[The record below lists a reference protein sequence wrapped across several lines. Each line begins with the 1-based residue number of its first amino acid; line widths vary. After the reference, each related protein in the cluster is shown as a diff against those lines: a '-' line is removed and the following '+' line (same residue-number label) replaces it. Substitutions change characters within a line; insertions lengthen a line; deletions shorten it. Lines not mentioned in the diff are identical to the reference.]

1 MKDDICRAFCG
12 DLHVREV
19 QAGLAV
25 STVFATHDDDR
36 IGFYI
41 VREEGFDSYRIQDD
55 GLTLPYLEGS
65 GVDFRSGTRGE
76 ALDELLGE
84 YRVGIDDVN
93 QEFCMSGIPQADV
106 PRAALKFAAFA
117 LRVRDFMLMTE
128 FRVAT
133 TFREDAKRVLSEVV
147 RDRAKIEENAP
158 VSDVLSDFAA
168 DFVLRAPGRPPVGV
182 FLGTTDVRILEA
194 LFLQM
199 RALHEVHEPASIVAL
214 LEKGRSISAKVRQ
227 QAMNR
232 LNAVTEFRGDE
243 VAAAQRIALEAIGT
257 RTLQ

>member
-12 DLHVREV
+12 DLQVREV
-19 QAGLAV
+19 KAGLAV

-36 IGFYI
+36 ICFYI

-84 YRVGIDDVN
+84 YHVGIDDAN
-93 QEFCMSGIPQADV
+93 QEFYMSGIAQVDV
-106 PRAALKFAAFA
+106 PRTALKFTAFA

-133 TFREDAKRVLSEVV
+133 TFREDARRVLSEVV
-147 RDRAKIEENAP
+147 RDRAKIEETFP
-158 VSDVLSDFAA
+158 SVTFFQTS
-168 DFVLRAPGRPPVGV
+168 RP
-182 FLGTTDVRILEA
+182 T
-194 LFLQM
+194 
-199 RALHEVHEPASIVAL
+199 SC
-214 LEKGRSISAKVRQ
+214 
-227 QAMNR
+227 
-232 LNAVTEFRGDE
+232 
-243 VAAAQRIALEAIGT
+243 
-257 RTLQ
+257 